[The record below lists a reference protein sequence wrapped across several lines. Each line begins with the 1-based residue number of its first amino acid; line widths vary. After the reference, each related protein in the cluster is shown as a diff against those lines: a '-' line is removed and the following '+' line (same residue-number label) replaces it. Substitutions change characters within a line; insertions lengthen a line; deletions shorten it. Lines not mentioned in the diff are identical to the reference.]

1 MDFLNG
7 FELKAPDVEVEVE
20 GEGIISL
27 YDLLQII
34 VNFINKIIKFE
45 F

>member
-1 MDFLNG
+1 MDFLKD

-20 GEGIISL
+20 GEIISL

-34 VNFINKIIKFE
+34 VDFINKIIKFE